1 MSDLNEFFAKKD
13 RRKKKSTKVA
23 KPAASDSPP
32 TTAPL
37 DAGSASG
44 TAGAPVVA
52 TSGPAKAA
60 KGDDGWIDIDE
71 SNTTKVNTGGKT
83 VGEFKRDVEEKDVN
97 GEDIVPTEKF
107 CGWTR
112 SEAEEESERDA
123 EQSAPVAAFPSLK
136 DAADAPKVF
145 VTKGGGGATGSSG
158 SARYVPRFGGSNF
171 AALKKLMEQN
181 AQSSGGSVAGPKP

>member
-23 KPAASDSPP
+23 KPAAADSPP

-37 DAGSASG
+37 DADSASG

-52 TSGPAKAA
+52 TSGPARAA

-97 GEDIVPTEKF
+97 GEDIAPTEKF

-112 SEAEEESERDA
+112 AEAEEESERSA
-123 EQSAPVAAFPSLK
+123 ESAPVAAFPSLK

-145 VTKGGGGATGSSG
+145 VSKGGGGTNGSG

-171 AALKKLMEQN
+171 AALKKMMEQN
-181 AQSSGGSVAGPKP
+181 AQSSGGSATGPKP